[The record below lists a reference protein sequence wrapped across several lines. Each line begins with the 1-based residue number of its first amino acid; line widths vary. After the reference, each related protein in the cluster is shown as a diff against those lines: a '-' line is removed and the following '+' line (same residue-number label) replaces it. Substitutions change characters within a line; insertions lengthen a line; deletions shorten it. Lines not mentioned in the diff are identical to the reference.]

1 MATLNNEHDV
11 SEALEINTQKDLYLA
26 SRTGTAEELE
36 NSIRYMKYLQLRSE
50 LTEKGNDDAAKKK
63 VKVGDTI
70 VNVEDL
76 LPNDSE
82 FEEERVKCLRMLKK
96 MGADSP
102 FYQNL
107 AKDFGTNSLFEL
119 ASAMAEYNMQR
130 ARGDMI
136 YSLRAG
142 KNTVS
147 GNSIY
152 DEIVGKDGKGATV
165 EERKKALEAVRSGKF
180 DLSVTSQ
187 IRRGARA

>member
-1 MATLNNEHDV
+1 
-11 SEALEINTQKDLYLA
+11 
-26 SRTGTAEELE
+26 
-36 NSIRYMKYLQLRSE
+36 MKYLQLRSE
-50 LTEKGNDDAAKKK
+50 LTEKDTAQEADKKK
-63 VKVGDTI
+63 VKVGGTV

-142 KNTVS
+142 KTADNTK
-147 GNSIY
+147 SIY
-152 DEIVGKDGKGATV
+152 DEIVGGNPAN
-165 EERKKALEAVRSGKF
+165 RKTALEAVRSGQF
-180 DLSVTSQ
+180 NLSATSQ

>member
-63 VKVGDTI
+63 VKVGGTI

-142 KNTVS
+142 KTNS
-147 GNSIY
+147 KSIY
-152 DEIVGKDGKGATV
+152 DEIVGKDATV
-165 EERKKALEAVRSGKF
+165 RKSALEAVRAGQF
-180 DLSVTSQ
+180 NLSATSQ
-187 IRRGARA
+187 IRRGARNE

>member
-1 MATLNNEHDV
+1 MASLNNEHDV
-11 SEALEINTQKDLYLA
+11 SEQLEINNTKDLYLA
-26 SRTGTAEELE
+26 SRTGTADELE
-36 NSIRYMKYLQLRSE
+36 NSIRYMKYLELRSK
-50 LTEKGNDDAAKKK
+50 LTEKDATADGDKKK
-63 VKVGDTI
+63 VKVGGTV

-142 KNTVS
+142 KANTK
-147 GNSIY
+147 SIY
-152 DEIVGKDGKGATV
+152 DEIVGGNAAN
-165 EERKKALEAVRSGKF
+165 RKTALESVRSGQF
-180 DLSVTSQ
+180 DLSLPSQ